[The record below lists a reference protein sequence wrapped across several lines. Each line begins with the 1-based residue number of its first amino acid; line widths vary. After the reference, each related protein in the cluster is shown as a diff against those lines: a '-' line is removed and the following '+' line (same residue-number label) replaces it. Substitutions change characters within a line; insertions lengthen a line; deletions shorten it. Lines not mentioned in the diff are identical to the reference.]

1 MTRRTLDTHRSN
13 LARVIGDIL
22 QPTHLLLILVVAL
35 LVLGPKRLP
44 EVGRMLGKGLRD
56 FRQAITLDDD
66 EREAFAMPPV
76 LDAHHYTAT
85 PVQPAPSETAAPATA
100 TATMPVATVSAPE
113 APAPT
118 ATAPAPVAEPP
129 TEQTNQAG

>member
-13 LARVIGDIL
+13 LAKVIGDIL

-44 EVGRMLGKGLRD
+44 EVGRSLGKGLRD
-56 FRQAITLDDD
+56 FRHAITFDDN

-76 LDAHHYTAT
+76 LDPAHYTAT
-85 PVQPAPSETAAPATA
+85 PVQPTPGEAAAPATA
-100 TATMPVATVSAPE
+100 TVPAVTVAAPE
-113 APAPT
+113 TPGPNT
-118 ATAPAPVAEPP
+118 TAPVPVVDPT